1 MAFFASSLVLLNVGR
16 YLGLQYLKKEGVGS
30 MSGLPTIEGAVFALI
45 GLLVAFT
52 ISGALQRFDERR
64 QLIVQEANAVMTAYD
79 RLALLGADARGL
91 QTALKDYT
99 KARIDLYTMPEG
111 FSLWQ
116 RTEVWSPEQQ
126 VKIGQAKS
134 KLWDAAIAACPQSGY
149 RVACSLV
156 LPTLSNAFEVARLRA
171 AADERHPPQIIYIML
186 FGLGLGGS
194 LLAGFGMAAA
204 AARSW
209 IHMVIFAAALAI
221 TLYVVTDMEFPRLG
235 LIRLDSF
242 DHFLINAYDAMG

>member
-1 MAFFASSLVLLNVGR
+1 M
-16 YLGLQYLKKEGVGS
+16 
-30 MSGLPTIEGAVFALI
+30 
-45 GLLVAFT
+45 
-52 ISGALQRFDERR
+52 
-64 QLIVQEANAVMTAYD
+64 
-79 RLALLGADARGL
+79 
-91 QTALKDYT
+91 KDYT
-99 KARIDLYTMPEG
+99 KARIELYTMPEG

-134 KLWDAAIAACPQSGY
+134 RLWDAAIAACPQSGY

-156 LPTLSNAFEVARLRA
+156 LPTLSNAFEVARLRT

-209 IHMVIFAAALAI
+209 IHMVIFAAAWPSRSML
-221 TLYVVTDMEFPRLG
+221 
-235 LIRLDSF
+235 
-242 DHFLINAYDAMG
+242 